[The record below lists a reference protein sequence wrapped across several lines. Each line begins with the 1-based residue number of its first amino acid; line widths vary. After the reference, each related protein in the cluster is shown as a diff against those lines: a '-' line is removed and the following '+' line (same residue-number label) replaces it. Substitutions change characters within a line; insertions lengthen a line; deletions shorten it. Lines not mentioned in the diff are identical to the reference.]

1 MTTQLQ
7 TEPEPPRATDFAMKV
22 QLEPHENEFLADDG
36 YYQVSDFA
44 RSAIRVSFVLPVT
57 VNLT

>member
-44 RSAIRVSFVLPVT
+44 R
-57 VNLT
+57 